1 MDHSSSL
8 FKRELIQQREDNQ
21 TGGASR
27 SGEVLY
33 HVFVSFTYTLFIG
46 VHDAPTLS
54 LQNLKSLIAS
64 VCWARM
70 SSGLDNHGTEC
81 TVTVTFWALV
91 CFWQS
96 KCAIF
101 VYLLKSRTISSC
113 AFLYS
118 SGPPFISLN
127 LAHIYVLKTLR
138 SLMVARK
145 LSLWFDVVCIWSC
158 SKCPLVVLTRWLVTS
173 HQPLYHC
180 LWMLG
185 SVWLLEIFTEHTELY
200 SVRMKFLPHGNIVQ
214 INLKALF
221 KLSYFYF

>member
-8 FKRELIQQREDNQ
+8 FKRELIQQKEDNQ

-46 VHDAPTLS
+46 VHDAPTGTLS
-54 LQNLKSLIAS
+54 LQNFKSLIAS

-70 SSGLDNHGTEC
+70 SSGLDNLC

-91 CFWQS
+91 CLWQS

-127 LAHIYVLKTLR
+127 LVHIYVLKQLG
-138 SLMVARK
+138 
-145 LSLWFDVVCIWSC
+145 LW
-158 SKCPLVVLTRWLVTS
+158 
-173 HQPLYHC
+173 
-180 LWMLG
+180 
-185 SVWLLEIFTEHTELY
+185 WLL
-200 SVRMKFLPHGNIVQ
+200 GNWVCG
-214 INLKALF
+214 LM
-221 KLSYFYF
+221 